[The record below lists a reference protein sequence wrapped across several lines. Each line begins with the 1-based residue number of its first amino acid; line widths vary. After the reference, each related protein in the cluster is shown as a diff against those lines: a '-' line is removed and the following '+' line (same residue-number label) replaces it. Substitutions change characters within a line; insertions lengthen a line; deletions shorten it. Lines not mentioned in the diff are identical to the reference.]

1 LGVRGRGKSIKLFLS
16 DVDGVLTDGGMYY
29 SEKGDELKKFNTR
42 DGMAFALLRVAGLRR
57 GIITSVVS
65 ELVARRARK
74 LQLDYCCQGV
84 SGREKL
90 DTVREICSR
99 EGIGLDEVAYIGDD
113 INCYELL
120 SAVGF
125 PACPADANEQ
135 VRTIQGILRLE
146 KRGGDGVVREFV
158 EHVIH

>member
-1 LGVRGRGKSIKLFLS
+1 
-16 DVDGVLTDGGMYY
+16 MYY

-42 DGMAFALLRVAGLRR
+42 DGMAFALLRDAGIRT
-57 GIITSVVS
+57 GIITSEVT
-65 ELVARRARK
+65 EMVARRARK

-84 SGREKL
+84 FGREKL

-120 SAVGF
+120 SAVGL
-125 PACPADANEQ
+125 PACPADAQEQ
-135 VRTIQGILRLE
+135 IRTIPGILHLK
-146 KRGGDGVVREFV
+146 KRGGEGMVREFV
-158 EHVIH
+158 EKLVDTH